1 MTKREELLR
10 KVIAELNDMTEEHLD
25 RLAELL
31 RQEEQTNTE
40 RQRARA

>member
-1 MTKREELLR
+1 MTRREELLR
-10 KVIAELNDMTEEHLD
+10 KVIAELNDMTEEQLD

-40 RQRARA
+40 RQREGA